1 MAKESPDVSFVL
13 YVLKTC
19 GKNDAVVKT
28 AATKPIISCRSIT
41 VYIFH
46 LIRFLILFYK
56 GKELRIYKNL

>member
-1 MAKESPDVSFVL
+1 MVKERPDVFLVL

-19 GKNDAVVKT
+19 GKNDAVVRT

-46 LIRFLILFYK
+46 LIRFLILSLYR
-56 GKELRIYKNL
+56 KELRIYKNL